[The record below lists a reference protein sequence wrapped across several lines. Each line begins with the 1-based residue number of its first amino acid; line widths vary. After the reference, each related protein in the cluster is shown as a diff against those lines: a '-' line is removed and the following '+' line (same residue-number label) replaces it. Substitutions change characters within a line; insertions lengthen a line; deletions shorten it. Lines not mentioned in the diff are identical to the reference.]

1 VGKKAAGPA
10 TPSPA
15 DYRKQA
21 EQYWGNYGQWTADE
35 TARYEKDM
43 ARVRATQGASTG
55 PNMSGVFADKRQKE
69 YEARM
74 QELKGGEHGKFLTDY
89 YNEGKKSI
97 ASAYNI
103 SSPYSM
109 MTAGSMDEFVNE
121 YGSMAM
127 GARDAKRKPKGKYG
141 FEYQLSKEDQALKSE
156 IQKMQKE
163 IFMESRQN
171 PRGGRY
177 GGVKESTNMAEAKA
191 QLDAKMGEWEKR
203 KTAASSM
210 SMEDF
215 YAQQFGTK
223 KAEGMSSE
231 EQAKQRARMAGG
243 RQRTGAGGAAG
254 GAGTVSTATTS
265 FGLSPQEE
273 KTTWW

>member
-1 VGKKAAGPA
+1 VGKKASGPA
-10 TPSPA
+10 APSPA

-21 EQYWGNYGQWTADE
+21 QQYWGNYGQWTADE

-43 ARVRATQGASTG
+43 ARVRATQGAANG

-74 QELKGGEHGKFLTDY
+74 QELKGGEHGKYLTDY
-89 YNEGKKSI
+89 YNEAQKSI
-97 ASAYNI
+97 AKAYELK
-103 SSPYSM
+103 PYQPH
-109 MTAGSMDEFVNE
+109 NE
-121 YGSMAM
+121 DDYGASIHNRRK
-127 GARDAKRKPKGKYG
+127 ARGKYG
-141 FEYQLSKEDQALKSE
+141 YEHKLSKEDQALMDRGNQLQQYIYQMKDSDYDYQDYGFGRNRGKS
-156 IQKMQKE
+156 KLSAH
-163 IFMESRQN
+163 ESELADINTQLSQR
-171 PRGGRY
+171 
-177 GGVKESTNMAEAKA
+177 AK
-191 QLDAKMGEWEKR
+191 
-203 KTAASSM
+203 AASSM

-243 RQRTGAGGAAG
+243 RQRTGAGGGAG
-254 GAGTVSTATTS
+254 GAGTVSTATAS
-265 FGLSPQEE
+265 FGLAPQEE

>member
-43 ARVRATQGASTG
+43 ARVRATQGAANG

-89 YNEGKKSI
+89 YNEAMKDFKKPLSTKAQRELLGK
-97 ASAYNI
+97 
-103 SSPYSM
+103 
-109 MTAGSMDEFVNE
+109 
-121 YGSMAM
+121 M
-127 GARDAKRKPKGKYG
+127 GADIPERMYSEERTSQPKGKYG
-141 FEYQLSKEDQALKSE
+141 FTWTDE
-156 IQKMQKE
+156 M
-163 IFMESRQN
+163 RN
-171 PRGGRY
+171 
-177 GGVKESTNMAEAKA
+177 
-191 QLDAKMGEWEKR
+191 
-203 KTAASSM
+203 
-210 SMEDF
+210 
-215 YAQQFGTK
+215 QFGGKKPTMEEFYSK
-223 KAEGMSSE
+223 SFGAQKAEGMSSE

-243 RQRTGAGGAAG
+243 RQRTGAGGGAG

-265 FGLSPQEE
+265 FGLAPQEE